1 MINQIRWMFQI
12 VKKKENFKLNKMVK
26 QTFIKD
32 QIEKKKINNF

>member
-1 MINQIRWMFQI
+1 MKTNVYAHFLFI
-12 VKKKENFKLNKMVK
+12 ENFKLNKMVK